1 MKKTI
6 LRLTMVLLLI
16 AAIAPPTTARNK
28 NPKPATEAEAAKA
41 KVWLSRLDE
50 INAMDKSNLS
60 RSEKRTLRKEV
71 RVIEKNLNS
80 SGGVYLSVGAI
91 IIIILLLIIL
101 L

>member
-1 MKKTI
+1 MKKSI
-6 LRLTMVLLLI
+6 LRITMVLLLL
-16 AAIAPPTTARNK
+16 AAIVPSTSARDKAPL
-28 NPKPATEAEAAKA
+28 KPATEVEA

-50 INAMDKSNLS
+50 INAMDKSTLN
-60 RSEKRTLRKEV
+60 RSEKRSLRKEV
-71 RVIEKNLNS
+71 RVIEKNLNG

>member
-1 MKKTI
+1 MKKSI
-6 LRLTMVLLLI
+6 LRITMMLLLLATI
-16 AAIAPPTTARNK
+16 VPPTTAK
-28 NPKPATEAEAAKA
+28 DKAPKPTTEAEAAKA
-41 KVWLSRLDE
+41 KVWISRLDE

-91 IIIILLLIIL
+91 IVIILLLIIL